1 MAFKII
7 HSGCLLRIGTG
18 FFFTPMFRKIS
29 SVNKGTAGFRRLGGS
44 FLFCNKKY
52 NQK

>member
-7 HSGCLLRIGTG
+7 RSGCLPRTGAG
-18 FFFTPMFRKIS
+18 FFFTRMFRKIS

-44 FLFCNKKY
+44 FLLCNKKH